1 MGKVSN
7 RGFLDIFGEIKN
19 FRIFRIVIFVE
30 KYGHEDSEQD
40 FLYKKLTF
48 SKHFL
53 ATFWQCS
60 QSGKLNAYT
69 IRKSRGWFCVFGNF
83 AEKSGQPAHISFLRF
98 FKTRGT
104 LLFPVPVTE
113 SQVPKVN
120 RLRRKSNLPSKLQ
133 CKLHCKLH
141 SFFSSRKSE
150 DLRIPDSWGRP
161 ISHRSRSQIRFSV
174 RALSASQVSV
184 TWWAARQSLCVS
196 SRWVGASSGSLSSRL
211 RAMAMVVPAPS
222 TFLVCGFSKRDVL
235 CCFRCLLQKAKFQK

>member
-1 MGKVSN
+1 MSEGASFLVSN
-7 RGFLDIFGEIKN
+7 ISIS
-19 FRIFRIVIFVE
+19 RIF
-30 KYGHEDSEQD
+30 
-40 FLYKKLTF
+40 
-48 SKHFL
+48 
-53 ATFWQCS
+53 
-60 QSGKLNAYT
+60 N
-69 IRKSRGWFCVFGNF
+69 
-83 AEKSGQPAHISFLRF
+83 
-98 FKTRGT
+98 TRGT
-104 LLFPVPVTE
+104 LLFSVPVTE

-141 SFFSSRKSE
+141 YLFFVQKKSE

-196 SRWVGASSGSLSSRL
+196 SRWVGASSGSLSSL
-211 RAMAMVVPAPS
+211 IRAMARAVPAPS
-222 TFLVCGFSKRDVL
+222 TFRFCGFSKREVL